1 MKEAANHLEINYST
15 AKTIVQTFRKE
26 NRVTKNPKR
35 QTTTKRSIE
44 KERFLLQFLSQ
55 LKVKKLMASIVKA
68 ELEVKKEL
76 PDIQKA
82 ASEARTLGS
91 FSKPN
96 PLSNSHKSLPRVES
110 AGEMLLFELEEE
122 GPYPGQISRGIL
134 VNMDMIVHKRPIFF
148 VLADTNLEEEY
159 KQQLDYSNPV
169 LLRNRQPIKNKELIS
184 TQIPEQVAKSMVSFN
199 FHEYGKRILA
209 NAENKGFE
217 YKSEDRRL
225 PMPKIMNHFE
235 I

>member
-1 MKEAANHLEINYST
+1 LKEAADHLEINYST

-35 QTTTKRSIE
+35 QIVTKKSIE
-44 KERFLLQFLSQ
+44 KERFLVRFLSQ
-55 LKVKKLMASIVKA
+55 LKVKNLTASIVKA
-68 ELEVKKEL
+68 ELEVKKEP

-82 ASEARTLGS
+82 ISEARTLGS

-110 AGEMLLFELEEE
+110 AGEILLFELEEE
-122 GPYPGQISRGIL
+122 GPYPGQISRGISA
-134 VNMDMIVHKRPIFF
+134 NMDIVLHKRPIFF
-148 VLADTNLEEEY
+148 VSVDTNLEEEY

-169 LLRNRQPIKNKELIS
+169 LLRNRQPIKIKEHIS
-184 TQIPEQVAKSMVSFN
+184 TQTPEQMAKSMVRFN

-209 NAENKGFE
+209 SAESKGFE

-225 PMPKIMNHFE
+225 PMPKIMNHIE